1 MSRILLVDDEIVISM
16 RLEEVLTSMGY
27 DVAGVAASGREA
39 IEMARDRHPD
49 LILMDIVMPGE
60 LDGIDAAA
68 KIRSEIDI
76 PVIFI
81 TGHAKD
87 RLIERAK
94 QVSPFGYIL
103 KPFQENQIK
112 VVIEIALHKDKMEKQ
127 LQKAYYELEGRVKE
141 RTADLV
147 KSNEELRRQI
157 AERQVVEEKLRKSE
171 EIAQMIINAPL
182 DTASVLLD
190 TDGNIISLNRTG
202 AKQFRKS
209 RTETIGLNVFDLLP
223 SEVSKPR
230 KIAFKKAIKSGK
242 EVRYSEKIGRRWFD
256 HSIYPALNPQGE
268 VKMLIGFSRDITEL
282 KKTETALRERERALE
297 NKTNALNE
305 TNIALGVMLKKRESD
320 KLKMQKDVL
329 SNVKQLIEPYLKKL
343 KKSQMDLIQE
353 SYLHVLD
360 SNLKEITSP
369 FIQTLSSELL
379 NLTPTEIKVAN
390 LVKQGKTTKEIADI
404 TDSTKWAV
412 DFHRNSMRRKLG
424 IRNKKLNLR
433 TYLLTFA

>member
-16 RLEEVLTSMGY
+16 RLEEILTSMGY
-27 DVAGVAASGREA
+27 DVVGVAATGREA
-39 IEMARDRHPD
+39 IEMAIDCHPD

-68 KIRSEIDI
+68 KIRSEIDV

-112 VVIEIALHKDKMEKQ
+112 VAIEIALHKKKMEEQ
-127 LQKAYYELEGRVKE
+127 LQKAYHELEGRVKE
-141 RTADLV
+141 RTSDLE
-147 KSNEELRRQI
+147 KSNKKLLRQI
-157 AERQVVEEKLRKSE
+157 AERQAVEEKLRK
-171 EIAQMIINAPL
+171 
-182 DTASVLLD
+182 
-190 TDGNIISLNRTG
+190 
-202 AKQFRKS
+202 
-209 RTETIGLNVFDLLP
+209 
-223 SEVSKPR
+223 
-230 KIAFKKAIKSGK
+230 
-242 EVRYSEKIGRRWFD
+242 
-256 HSIYPALNPQGE
+256 
-268 VKMLIGFSRDITEL
+268 
-282 KKTETALRERERALE
+282 RERELK
-297 NKTNALNE
+297 NKTKAVHE
-305 TNIALGVMLKKRESD
+305 TNIALEVMLKKREND

-329 SNVKQLIEPYLKKL
+329 SNVKQFIEPYLKKL
-343 KKSQMDLIQE
+343 KKSEMDLIQK

-379 NLTPTEIKVAN
+379 NFTPTEIKVAN
-390 LVKQGKTTKEIADI
+390 LVKHGNTTKEIAEI
-404 TDSTKWAV
+404 TNSTKWAV
-412 DFHRNSMRRKLG
+412 DFHRNSMRKKLG

-433 TYLLTFA
+433 TYLLTIT

>member
-16 RLEEVLTSMGY
+16 RLEEVLMSMGY
-27 DVAGVAASGREA
+27 DVVGVAASGNEA
-39 IEMARDRHPD
+39 IEMARDHHPD

-112 VVIEIALHKDKMEKQ
+112 VAIEIALHKKKMEEQ
-127 LQKAYYELEGRVKE
+127 LQKAYHKLEERVKE
-141 RTADLV
+141 RTNDLV

-157 AERQVVEEKLRKSE
+157 AERQVVEEKLRESE

-190 TDGNIISLNRTG
+190 TNGNIISLNKTG
-202 AKQFRKS
+202 AKHLRKS

-223 SEVSKPR
+223 SQVAKPR
-230 KIAFKKAIKSGK
+230 KIAFNKAINSGK
-242 EVRYSEKIGRRWFD
+242 EVRYSEKIGKKWFD
-256 HSIYPALNPQGE
+256 HAIYPTLDPQGE
-268 VKMLIGFSRDITEL
+268 K
-282 KKTETALRERERALE
+282 
-297 NKTNALNE
+297 
-305 TNIALGVMLKKRESD
+305 
-320 KLKMQKDVL
+320 
-329 SNVKQLIEPYLKKL
+329 
-343 KKSQMDLIQE
+343 
-353 SYLHVLD
+353 
-360 SNLKEITSP
+360 
-369 FIQTLSSELL
+369 
-379 NLTPTEIKVAN
+379 
-390 LVKQGKTTKEIADI
+390 
-404 TDSTKWAV
+404 
-412 DFHRNSMRRKLG
+412 
-424 IRNKKLNLR
+424 
-433 TYLLTFA
+433 

>member
-1 MSRILLVDDEIVISM
+1 MSRILLVYDEIVISM

-39 IEMARDRHPD
+39 VEMARDHSPD

-112 VVIEIALHKDKMEKQ
+112 VAIEIALHKDKMEKQ
-127 LQKAYYELEGRVKE
+127 LQKAYHELEGRVKE
-141 RTADLV
+141 RTADLA

-157 AERQVVEEKLRKSE
+157 AERQVVEEKLRKSDG
-171 EIAQMIINAPL
+171 IAQMIINAPL

-190 TDGNIISLNRTG
+190 TNGNIISLNKTG
-202 AKQFRKS
+202 AKQFRKG
-209 RTETIGLNVFDLLP
+209 RTEAIGLNVFELLP
-223 SEVSKPR
+223 SKVAKLR
-230 KIAFKKAIKSGK
+230 KTAFNKAIKSEK
-242 EVRYSEKIGRRWFD
+242 EIRYSEKVGNKWFD
-256 HSIYPALNPQGE
+256 HAIYPALDPQGE
-268 VKMLIGFSRDITEL
+268 VKRLIGFSRDITDL
-282 KKTETALRERERALE
+282 KKTEEALREREKELE
-297 NKTNALNE
+297 NKTKALNE
-305 TNIALGVMLKKRESD
+305 TNIALEVMLKKRERD
-320 KLKMQKDVL
+320 KLRLQKDVL

-343 KKSQMDLIQE
+343 KKSQMDHIQE
-353 SYLHVLD
+353 SYLYVLD

-369 FIQTLSSELL
+369 FIRTLSSELL
-379 NLTPTEIKVAN
+379 NFTPTEIKVAN
-390 LVKQGKTTKEIADI
+390 LVKQGNTTKEIAEI

-412 DFHRNSMRRKLG
+412 DFHRNSIRKKLG
-424 IRNKKLNLR
+424 IRNRKLNLR
-433 TYLLTFA
+433 TYLLTFT